1 MRRDWQLGPDYRVL
15 ADTGLAR
22 WLLLRHPSGTKR
34 LRLLGAMRTADHNNI
49 VVKDIQLRERINHSG
64 AGGPT
69 RAVVEN
75 NDASSGEWQEEIY
88 NPRTAST
95 MAPMG
100 IRTMAL
106 SRG

>member
-1 MRRDWQLGPDYRVL
+1 MAFIEASFRNQEIEITGP
-15 ADTGLAR
+15 
-22 WLLLRHPSGTKR
+22 
-34 LRLLGAMRTADHNNI
+34 MRTADHNNI
-49 VVKDIQLRERINHSG
+49 IVKDMQLRERINHSG

-106 SRG
+106 QGVNIPYSYQED